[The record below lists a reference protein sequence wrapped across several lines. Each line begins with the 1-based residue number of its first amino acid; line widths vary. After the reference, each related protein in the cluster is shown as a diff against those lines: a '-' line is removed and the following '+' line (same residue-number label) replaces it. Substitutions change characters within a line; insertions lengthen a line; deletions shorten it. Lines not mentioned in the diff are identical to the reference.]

1 MLQEAEE
8 VYRVSD
14 VVPTLMGG
22 AAVLMS
28 VQGAEGV
35 RYIPL
40 ETLSTVAVFVLGGI
54 ISPVLK
60 SWGWGLN
67 RKL

>member
-40 ETLSTVAVFVLGGI
+40 AQLSDMAMSLMVSTVSFVVVSFEGRLQG
-54 ISPVLK
+54 K
-60 SWGWGLN
+60 Q
-67 RKL
+67 